1 MNTSQ
6 IIITLMASISSGL
19 IGVFFNYKKEK
30 KKDFKRVEEKEKDR
44 ILLELKD
51 LQIKL
56 YQLEILLDEW
66 KDKYY
71 KTLQELIDVKFEL
84 ENTLLRLENSSI
96 NLNK

>member
-1 MNTSQ
+1 MNASQ

-30 KKDFKRVEEKEKDR
+30 KKDLKRVEEKEKDR